1 MEQTAKEAL
10 RRIKEDILEATKE
23 MNSSEREEFYGEINE
38 WTYEK
43 YEEALV
49 EGEPEMQDYEEE

>member
-1 MEQTAKEAL
+1 MEQTAKGAL
-10 RRIKEDILEATKE
+10 LRIKEDVLEATKD
-23 MNSSEREEFYGEINE
+23 MSSSEREEFFGEINE